1 MELFSK
7 FSKLLNL
14 LEMVI
19 FMEVSLLG
27 SSILELDGAR
37 RDLGELNGWNIHM
50 EGCMTCN
57 AYRFMVYHIL
67 RQVHLKEVGQSQ
79 N

>member
-1 MELFSK
+1 MI
-7 FSKLLNL
+7 N
-14 LEMVI
+14 

-27 SSILELDGAR
+27 SSILELDGAT
-37 RDLGELNGWNIHM
+37 RDLGDLNGWKTHM

-57 AYRFMVYHIL
+57 ADRFMVYRIL
-67 RQVHLKEVGQSQ
+67 HQVHLKEVGQSQ